1 MPTAEDFLAG
11 IQRFEEWYR
20 DEFSMTNP
28 TEAMSQV
35 AYINTILI
43 HLSRFLI
50 IKRGLIEFDKRKI
63 VSTYLDNEPPFVNK
77 EAFDLVMD
85 YIASRTLTEA
95 ETEIRKGYVKE
106 LRSKMNAHLGIAV

>member
-1 MPTAEDFLAG
+1 
-11 IQRFEEWYR
+11 
-20 DEFSMTNP
+20 
-28 TEAMSQV
+28 
-35 AYINTILI
+35 
-43 HLSRFLI
+43 
-50 IKRGLIEFDKRKI
+50 LIEFDKRKI